1 MRRFDPRKSA
11 KSLRPKQGVLIRA
24 LVRFVLLCCF
34 HAILMTIC
42 MVRRVF
48 PLQLLCPT
56 PKGPAY
62 RVLATN
68 NGSLENFPIN
78 FVTFLIQHLARS
90 LPCFLVV
97 AIANQHLTEILLKPL
112 LKPISSKPELPT
124 PSKMRIHQTPTRH
137 LSTSLTHQ
145 NNNADLDIILVHQV

>member
-1 MRRFDPRKSA
+1 
-11 KSLRPKQGVLIRA
+11 VLIRA
-24 LVRFVLLCCF
+24 LVRSVLLCCF

-48 PLQLLCPT
+48 PLQLPCPT

-62 RVLATN
+62 RVLAAN

-78 FVTFLIQHLARS
+78 SGMSLIPHLARS

-97 AIANQHLTEILLKPL
+97 AIANQLLTELLLKPL
-112 LKPISSKPELPT
+112 PKPISSKPESPT

-137 LSTSLTHQ
+137 LSTSLIHQ
-145 NNNADLDIILVHQV
+145 NNSADLDTIHVHPV